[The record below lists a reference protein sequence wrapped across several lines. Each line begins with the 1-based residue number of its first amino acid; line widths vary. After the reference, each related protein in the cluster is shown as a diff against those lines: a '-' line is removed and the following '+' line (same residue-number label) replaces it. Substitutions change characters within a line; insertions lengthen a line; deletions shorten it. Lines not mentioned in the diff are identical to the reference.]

1 MLLHTE
7 THVKLLEKIKIN
19 QMLHI
24 ITPLYRFDL
33 IEKVYDSIYKQ
44 DDICWHISYSNKR
57 QLPDLQFL
65 KNNNQIKIYPVDCED
80 SDTTSKRNVILANI
94 KDGYFCFL
102 DDDTIFHKNMYDKYL
117 TCVEHNFKG
126 MIIGQQLDKYD
137 KIRLTASKPTF
148 GGIDT
153 GNVISHYECLKE
165 CAWPKTH
172 IDGVNQKDFLFW
184 ESVFNYYGKKCGIWN
199 QPISFYNKLR

>member
-7 THVKLLEKIKIN
+7 THVKLLEKIKIS

-33 IEKVYDSIYKQ
+33 IEKVYDSIHKQ

-57 QLPDLQFL
+57 ELPDLQFL

-80 SDTTSKRNVILANI
+80 GDTTSKRNTILSKI

-102 DDDTIFHKNMYDKYL
+102 DDDTIFHNNMYDKYL
-117 TCVEHNFKG
+117 TCVEYNFKG
-126 MIIGQQLDKYD
+126 MIIGQQLNKYD
-137 KIRLTASKPTF
+137 KIRLKANKPTF

-153 GNVISHYECLKE
+153 GNVISHYECLEK
-165 CAWPKTH
+165 CVWPKTH

-199 QPISFYNKLR
+199 QPISFYNKLT